1 MEGLLKRH
9 FWVITL
15 AGLALIAWLAAGS
28 INAFVGMKLAVAG
41 RSDDK
46 PKLSA
51 ASGES
56 SVARR
61 LADGRLKPEDGAI
74 ISGRSIFLNEE
85 PKVEEPVDQTD
96 EPGVDKGGEPSPPPE
111 PTYEPTTLPVKLLGT
126 MVVSPSEFSSA
137 SVELDKKDQKV
148 VGVGTEILDGK
159 ATILAIRRNYLVLK
173 EADKLTI
180 APLFSKDSAANGA
193 TPPGQEGAPGQLGR
207 PPMPDQQPK
216 RSTVEPKKTSSAEP
230 QVEGVK
236 KLSDTSYQLDRKHI
250 NEKLKDLASLG
261 QQVRIVP
268 NYKNGKYSGVR
279 MIGMQDSSLFGEI
292 GFQNGDILLA
302 VNGEQLDSPNKAL
315 SLYEALKNK
324 ARLTVLI
331 ERGGVAKTLRYTVQ

>member
-1 MEGLLKRH
+1 MEVLLKRH

-15 AGLALIAWLAAGS
+15 TGLALIAWLAAGS
-28 INAFVGMKLAVAG
+28 INAFVGMRLAVAG
-41 RSDDK
+41 RSEDK
-46 PKLSA
+46 PNISA

-56 SVARR
+56 SVAKR

-74 ISGRSIFLNEE
+74 IAGRSIFLNEE
-85 PKVEEPVDQTD
+85 PKVEEPPASTD
-96 EPGVDKGGEPSPPPE
+96 ETDVDKAGGEGAPPPE

-180 APLFSKDSAANGA
+180 APLYSKDPLAAGGA
-193 TPPGQEGAPGQLGR
+193 PGADGTPGQLGR
-207 PPMPDQQPK
+207 PPMPDQTPK
-216 RSTVEPKKTSSAEP
+216 RGQEPKKTSAAEP

-250 NEKLKDLASLG
+250 NDKLRDLASLG

-279 MIGMQDSSLFGEI
+279 MIGMQDGSLFGEI
-292 GFQNGDILLA
+292 GFTNGDILLA

>member
-1 MEGLLKRH
+1 MEVLLKRH

-15 AGLALIAWLAAGS
+15 VGLAVIAWLSAGS
-28 INAFVGMKLAVAG
+28 INAFIGMRLAVMGRGDEKPNIAATAG
-41 RSDDK
+41 DTAIG
-46 PKLSA
+46 L
-51 ASGES
+51 
-56 SVARR
+56 R
-61 LADGRLKPEDGAI
+61 LLNGRLNEQAGAVI
-74 ISGRSIFLNEE
+74 AGRSIFLIET
-85 PKVEEPVDQTD
+85 PKVEEPLENTD
-96 EPGVDKGGEPSPPPE
+96 ENVVDSGAELAPPE

-126 MVVSPSEFSSA
+126 MVVMPAEFSQA
-137 SVELDKKDQKV
+137 SMEMDKKDQKV

-159 ATILAIRRNYLVLK
+159 ATILAIRRNYVVLR

-180 APLFSKDSAANGA
+180 APLFGKDSAAMGV
-193 TPPGQEGAPGQLGR
+193 PVQPGMDGQPGQ
-207 PPMPDQQPK
+207 PMPGRSPEPK
-216 RSTVEPKKTSSAEP
+216 RSSAVDTRKSTEP

-250 NEKLKDLASLG
+250 NDKLKDLAALG

-268 NYKNGKYSGVR
+268 NYKNGKYAGVR
-279 MIGMQDSSLFGEI
+279 MIGMQGDSLFGEI
-292 GFQNGDILLA
+292 GFTNGDILLA
-302 VNGEQLDSPNKAL
+302 VNGEPLDSPNKAL